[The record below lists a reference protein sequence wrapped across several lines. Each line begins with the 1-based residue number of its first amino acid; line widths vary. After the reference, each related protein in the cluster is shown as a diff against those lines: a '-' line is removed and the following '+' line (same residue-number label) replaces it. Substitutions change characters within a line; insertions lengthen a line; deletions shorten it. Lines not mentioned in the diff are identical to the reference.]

1 MNDELLIKLDE
12 LLLMQQEL
20 MAMMKALHPGSFL
33 SDWLADDDELIDSN
47 DAMKLLKIGSLTLRR
62 RRQEGVFKAKKI
74 GKKWFYYK
82 SSLQ

>member
-1 MNDELLIKLDE
+1 MNDEISKKLDE

-20 MAMMKALHPGSFL
+20 MNLMKALHPETFL
-33 SDWLADDDELIDSN
+33 SDRLPDDDELIDAN
-47 DAMKLLKIGSLTLRR
+47 DAMNLLKIGSLTLRR

-82 SSLQ
+82 SSLR